1 MKAKEI
7 ENLLKNGARLIEQNN
22 AYFDNM
28 YFANSENPENRITV
42 TQFEKY
48 KKLCQNMDD
57 SDKWNKGLK
66 GQRYRIYYWV

>member
-7 ENLLKNGARLIEQNN
+7 ESHLKNGAKLIEQNN
-22 AYFDNM
+22 AYFDDM
-28 YFANSENPENRITV
+28 YFVNSEIPENRITS

-57 SDKWNKGLK
+57 SDKHSKGLK
-66 GQRYRIYYWV
+66 CLRYRIYYWL